1 MQKKG
6 KTIHLLSMAFLL
18 VSVWLL
24 LSGLFKP
31 LLLSFGACSVLLVLY
46 ISMRM
51 RLFDFDEPVLLTN
64 IFYVIPYWLWL
75 IKEIVL
81 SNIDVIQR
89 ILNPALPINPQ
100 LADFKSSQKGDF
112 ARVTY
117 ANSITLTPGTIA
129 IDIEGDYIEVHALAE
144 SGING
149 LASGEMD
156 KRITHTEAKTHA

>member
-6 KTIHLLSMAFLL
+6 KTIHLLGMAILL
-18 VSVWLL
+18 VTVWLS

-31 LLLSFGACSVLLVLY
+31 LLLSLGAFSILLVLY

-51 RLFDFDEPVLLTN
+51 QLFDFDGPVLVTN

-81 SNIDVIQR
+81 SNIDVIKR

-100 LADFKSSQKGDF
+100 LVDFKSSQQEDF

-117 ANSITLTPGTIA
+117 ANSITLTPGTIS
-129 IDIEGDYIEVHALAE
+129 IDIEDEYIEVHALAE
-144 SGING
+144 SGISG

-156 KRITHTEAKTHA
+156 KRITHMESKARA